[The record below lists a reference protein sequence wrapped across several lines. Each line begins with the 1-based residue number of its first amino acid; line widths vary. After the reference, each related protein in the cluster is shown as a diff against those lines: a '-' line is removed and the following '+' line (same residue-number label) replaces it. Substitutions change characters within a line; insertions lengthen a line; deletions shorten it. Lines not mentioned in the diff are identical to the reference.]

1 MIITTEDTE
10 EENVTEATGTSNC
23 LESGLTPDRAGGS
36 PLLNGISI
44 ILFLSI
50 LLRVPYSQPSSKGPV
65 AKQSYYIVALPG
77 DGIGPEVLS
86 CALRVLNVASQLFRI
101 DFRIE
106 EIPGGGHYYVEHET
120 EWPEGSF
127 EKCEAADAIL
137 LGAVGHEVEGKP
149 VFTKPGKPYPEP
161 QLAGFAQ
168 VILNRQKLDL
178 YANVR
183 PVKLYPGVKHKIHGE
198 LVQVWNP
205 NKVDY
210 VVVREN
216 TEDAYT
222 GETNSIADGQVT
234 PIRITRRATE
244 RVVRYAFNLA
254 QRRNKQLKVT
264 CVDKSNIIGAHRF
277 FREVFREV
285 GQREFPDI
293 ALDYAY
299 VDAFCQWQIRNP
311 EWYDVVVGPNLVGDI
326 ISDNGATTAGGLGLA
341 VGGNIGDEHAMFE
354 PIHGSAPKHAGKD
367 KANPLAAILAV
378 QMMLDWLGNRH
389 EDSRLNRAAQQLE
402 AAVAGLLSEGKTLTY
417 DLIGE
422 AKAARCSEVGAA
434 IEDKLRMMARDPN

>member
-1 MIITTEDTE
+1 MPKETYD
-10 EENVTEATGTSNC
+10 
-23 LESGLTPDRAGGS
+23 
-36 PLLNGISI
+36 
-44 ILFLSI
+44 
-50 LLRVPYSQPSSKGPV
+50 
-65 AKQSYYIVALPG
+65 IVALPG
-77 DGIGPEVLS
+77 DGIGVEVLNQ
-86 CALRVLNVASQLFRI
+86 ALRVLRAAGELFRI
-101 DFRIE
+101 DFRVE
-106 EIPGGGHYYVEHET
+106 EIECGGHYYVEHET

-210 VVVREN
+210 VVIREN

-254 QRRNKQLKVT
+254 RRRNKLHKVT

-285 GQREFPDI
+285 GQREFPEI

-299 VDAFCQWQIRNP
+299 VDAFCQWQIRNS

-341 VGGNIGDEHAMFE
+341 VGGNIGDEHAVFE

-367 KANPLAAILAV
+367 KANPLAAILSM
-378 QMMLDWLGNRH
+378 QMMLDWLGTRNAD
-389 EDSRLNRAAQQLE
+389 ERLLHAAQQVE
-402 AAVAGLLSEGKTLTY
+402 AAVAELLSEGRTLTY

-422 AKAARCSEVGAA
+422 EKASRCSEVGAA
-434 IEDKLRMMARDPN
+434 VEDKLRIVL

>member
-1 MIITTEDTE
+1 MPKE
-10 EENVTEATGTSNC
+10 
-23 LESGLTPDRAGGS
+23 
-36 PLLNGISI
+36 
-44 ILFLSI
+44 
-50 LLRVPYSQPSSKGPV
+50 
-65 AKQSYYIVALPG
+65 SYYLVALPG
-77 DGIGPEVLS
+77 DGIGTEVTA
-86 CALRVLNVASQLFRI
+86 CALKVLRTAGELFKI
-101 DFRIE
+101 DFRVE
-106 EIPGGGHYYVEHET
+106 EIPCGGHYYAEHEI

-127 EKCEAADAIL
+127 EKCEAADAVL
-137 LGAVGHEVEGKP
+137 LGAVGHEVGGKT

-168 VILNRQKLDL
+168 VILNRQKLGL

-198 LVQVWNP
+198 LKQVWEP
-205 NKVDY
+205 GKVDY
-210 VVVREN
+210 VVIREN

-222 GETNSIADGQVT
+222 GETNAIPDGKVT
-234 PIRITRRATE
+234 PIRITRAATE

-254 QRRNKQLKVT
+254 RRRAKQNKVT

-285 GQREFPDI
+285 GTREFPDLK
-293 ALDYAY
+293 LDYAY

-326 ISDNGATTAGGLGLA
+326 VSDNGATTAGGLGLA

-367 KANPLAAILAV
+367 KANPLAAILAM
-378 QMMLDWLGNRH
+378 QMMLDWLGTRH
-389 EDSRLNRAAQQLE
+389 DDERLHRAAQKVE
-402 AAVAGLLSEGKTLTY
+402 DAVAAILKEGKTLTY

-422 AKAARCSEVGAA
+422 EKASRCSEVGAA
-434 IEDKLRMMARDPN
+434 VEARLREMA

>member
-1 MIITTEDTE
+1 M
-10 EENVTEATGTSNC
+10 S
-23 LESGLTPDRAGGS
+23 
-36 PLLNGISI
+36 
-44 ILFLSI
+44 
-50 LLRVPYSQPSSKGPV
+50 
-65 AKQSYYIVALPG
+65 KQSYYIVALPG
-77 DGIGPEVLS
+77 DGIGPEVLA
-86 CALRVLNVASQLFRI
+86 CALNVLRTAGQLFGI
-101 DFRIE
+101 DFQVE
-106 EIPGGGHYYVEHET
+106 EIPCGGQYYVEHET

-127 EKCEAADAIL
+127 EKCEAADAVL
-137 LGAVGHEVEGKP
+137 LGAVGHEVNGKT

-168 VILNRQKLDL
+168 VILNRRKLEL

-198 LVQVWNP
+198 LRQVWEP
-205 NKVDY
+205 GKVDY
-210 VVVREN
+210 VVIREN

-222 GETNSIADGQVT
+222 GETNPIPDGQST
-234 PIRITRRATE
+234 PIKITRQATE
-244 RVVRYAFNLA
+244 RVSRYAFNLA
-254 QRRNKQLKVT
+254 RRRAKQLKVT

-285 GQREFPDI
+285 GEREFPDI
-293 ALDYAY
+293 KLDYAY

-341 VGGNIGDEHAMFE
+341 VGGNIGDNHAMFE

-367 KANPLAAILAV
+367 KANPLAAILSV
-378 QMMLDWLGNRH
+378 QMMLDWLGTRY
-389 EDSRLNRAAQQLE
+389 EDSRLHRAAEQVE
-402 AAVAGLLSEGKTLTY
+402 TAVAELLSEGKTLTY

-422 AKAARCSEVGAA
+422 AKASRCSEVGAA
-434 IEDKLRMMARDPN
+434 VEVKLRTMA

>member
-1 MIITTEDTE
+1 M
-10 EENVTEATGTSNC
+10 S
-23 LESGLTPDRAGGS
+23 
-36 PLLNGISI
+36 
-44 ILFLSI
+44 
-50 LLRVPYSQPSSKGPV
+50 
-65 AKQSYYIVALPG
+65 KQSYSIVALPG
-77 DGIGPEVLS
+77 DGIGTEVLAQ
-86 CALRVLNVASQLFRI
+86 ALRVLRAAGELFQI
-101 DFRIE
+101 DFQIE
-106 EIPGGGHYYVEHET
+106 EIQCGGHYYAEHDS

-127 EKCEAADAIL
+127 EKCEAADAVL
-137 LGAVGHEVEGKP
+137 LGAVGHEVDGKT

-168 VILNRQKLDL
+168 VILNRRKLDL

-198 LVQVWNP
+198 LKQVWEP
-205 NKVDY
+205 GKVDY
-210 VVVREN
+210 VVIREN

-222 GETNSIADGQVT
+222 GETSDIDGGRVT

-244 RVVRYAFNLA
+244 RVVRFAFNLA
-254 QRRNKQLKVT
+254 RRRNKLKKVT
-264 CVDKSNIIGAHRF
+264 CVEKSNIIGAHRF

-285 GQREFPDI
+285 GQKEFPDLT
-293 ALDYAY
+293 LDYAY

-311 EWYDVVVGPNLVGDI
+311 EWYDVVVAPNLAGDI

-367 KANPLAAILAV
+367 KANPLAAILSM

-389 EDSRLNRAAQQLE
+389 DDERLRRAAAKVE
-402 AAVAGLLSEGKTLTY
+402 AAVAELLSEGKTLTY
-417 DLIGE
+417 DLIGDQ
-422 AKAARCSEVGAA
+422 KASRCSEVGAA
-434 IEDKLRMMARDPN
+434 VEEKLRRLVL

>member
-1 MIITTEDTE
+1 MPKD
-10 EENVTEATGTSNC
+10 S
-23 LESGLTPDRAGGS
+23 
-36 PLLNGISI
+36 
-44 ILFLSI
+44 
-50 LLRVPYSQPSSKGPV
+50 YS
-65 AKQSYYIVALPG
+65 IVALPG
-77 DGIGPEVLS
+77 DGIGPEVLA
-86 CALRVLNVASQLFRI
+86 CALRCLRAAGELFHVN
-101 DFRIE
+101 FHVE
-106 EIPGGGHYYVEHET
+106 EIPCGGHYYVEHEI

-127 EKCEAADAIL
+127 EKCQAADAIL

-168 VILNRQKLDL
+168 VIGNRKKLDL

-183 PVKLYPGVKHKIHGE
+183 PVKLYPGVKHKIHGK
-198 LVQVWNP
+198 LTQVWEP
-205 NKVDY
+205 DKVDY
-210 VVVREN
+210 IVIREN

-222 GETNSIADGQVT
+222 GELEVIEDGRIT

-244 RVVRYAFNLA
+244 RVARFAFNLA
-254 QRRNKQLKVT
+254 RRRNKHKKVT

-277 FREVFREV
+277 FRDVFREI
-285 GQREFPDI
+285 GEREFPDI
-293 ALDYAY
+293 TLDYAY

-311 EWYDVVVGPNLVGDI
+311 EWYDVVVAPNLPGDI

-367 KANPLAAILAV
+367 KANPLAAILSM
-378 QMMLDWLGNRH
+378 QMMLAWLSTRH
-389 EDSRLNRAAQQLE
+389 SDDRLSQAARKVEDAV
-402 AAVAGLLSEGKTLTY
+402 AAVLLEGKTLTY

-422 AKAARCSEVGAA
+422 EKAARCSEVGAA
-434 IEDKLRMMARDPN
+434 VERKLRMILEN

>member
-1 MIITTEDTE
+1 M
-10 EENVTEATGTSNC
+10 
-23 LESGLTPDRAGGS
+23 P
-36 PLLNGISI
+36 
-44 ILFLSI
+44 
-50 LLRVPYSQPSSKGPV
+50 
-65 AKQSYYIVALPG
+65 KQTYNIVALPG

-86 CALRVLNVASQLFRI
+86 CALRVLNQAGQLFGI
-101 DFRIE
+101 DFQVE
-106 EIPGGGHYYVEHET
+106 EIPCGGHYYVEHEV
-120 EWPEGSF
+120 EWADGSF
-127 EKCEAADAIL
+127 EKCEAADAVL

-168 VILNRQKLDL
+168 VILNRQKLGL

-198 LVQVWNP
+198 LKQVWEAD
-205 NKVDY
+205 KVDY
-210 VVVREN
+210 VVIREN

-222 GETNSIADGQVT
+222 GETNVIPDGRVT
-234 PIRITRRATE
+234 PIRITHGATE

-254 QRRNKQLKVT
+254 RRRAKQNKVT

-285 GQREFPDI
+285 GTREFPDLK
-293 ALDYAY
+293 LDYAY

-326 ISDNGATTAGGLGLA
+326 VSDNGATTAGGLGLV

-367 KANPLAAILAV
+367 KANPMAAILSV
-378 QMMLDWLGNRH
+378 QMMLDWLGARQSD
-389 EDSRLNRAAQQLE
+389 EKLQTAAEKLE
-402 AAVAGLLSEGKTLTY
+402 AAVAAVLSEGKTLTY

-422 AKAARCSEVGAA
+422 AKASRCSEVGAA
-434 IEDKLRMMARDPN
+434 VEERLASLA

>member
-1 MIITTEDTE
+1 M
-10 EENVTEATGTSNC
+10 A
-23 LESGLTPDRAGGS
+23 
-36 PLLNGISI
+36 
-44 ILFLSI
+44 
-50 LLRVPYSQPSSKGPV
+50 
-65 AKQSYYIVALPG
+65 
-77 DGIGPEVLS
+77 
-86 CALRVLNVASQLFRI
+86 CALKVLNTAGELFQI
-101 DFRIE
+101 DFRVE
-106 EIPGGGHYYVEHET
+106 EIPCGGHYYAEHEI

-137 LGAVGHEVEGKP
+137 LGAVGHEVDGKT

-168 VILNRQKLDL
+168 VILNRQKLGL

-198 LVQVWNP
+198 LKQVWEP
-205 NKVDY
+205 GKVDY
-210 VVVREN
+210 VVIREN

-222 GETNSIADGQVT
+222 GETSSIEGGKVT
-234 PIRITRRATE
+234 PIRITRQATE
-244 RVVRYAFNLA
+244 RVARYAFNLA
-254 QRRNKQLKVT
+254 RLRAKQYKVT

-285 GQREFPDI
+285 GTREFPEI
-293 ALDYAY
+293 KLDYAY

-326 ISDNGATTAGGLGLA
+326 VSDNGATTAGGLGLA

-354 PIHGSAPKHAGKD
+354 PIHGSAPKHAGRD
-367 KANPLAAILAV
+367 KANPLAAILAM
-378 QMMLDWLGNRH
+378 QMMLAWLGTRNAD
-389 EDSRLNRAAQQLE
+389 ERLQRAAEKVE
-402 AAVAGLLSEGKTLTY
+402 AAVASLLSEGKTLTY

-422 AKAARCSEVGAA
+422 AKASRCSEVGAA
-434 IEDKLRMMARDPN
+434 VDEKLRALV

>member
-1 MIITTEDTE
+1 MKE
-10 EENVTEATGTSNC
+10 
-23 LESGLTPDRAGGS
+23 
-36 PLLNGISI
+36 
-44 ILFLSI
+44 
-50 LLRVPYSQPSSKGPV
+50 
-65 AKQSYYIVALPG
+65 SYYIVALPG

-86 CALRVLNVASQLFRI
+86 CALNVLKTAGHMFQI
-101 DFRIE
+101 DFQIE
-106 EIPGGGHYYVEHET
+106 EIPCGGHYYAEHEM

-127 EKCEAADAIL
+127 EKCEKADAIL
-137 LGAVGHEVEGKP
+137 LGAVGHEVDGKT

-168 VILNRQKLDL
+168 VILNRQKLNL

-198 LVQVWNP
+198 LKQVWEAG
-205 NKVDY
+205 KVDY
-210 VVVREN
+210 VVIREN

-222 GETNSIADGQVT
+222 GETNAIADGKVT
-234 PIRITRRATE
+234 PIRITRTATE

-254 QRRNKQLKVT
+254 RRRNRQHKVT

-277 FREVFREV
+277 FRDVFREV
-285 GQREFPDI
+285 GQSEFPDLK
-293 ALDYAY
+293 LDYAY

-341 VGGNIGDEHAMFE
+341 VGGNIGDEHGMFE

-367 KANPLAAILAV
+367 RANPLAAILAA
-378 QMMLDWLGNRH
+378 QMMLDWLGTRH
-389 EDSRLNRAAQQLE
+389 DDERLQRAAEMVEE
-402 AAVAGLLSEGKTLTY
+402 AVVALLSEGETLTY

-422 AKAARCSEVGAA
+422 EKASRCSEVGAA
-434 IEDKLRMMARDPN
+434 VEKKLKAMA

>member
-1 MIITTEDTE
+1 M
-10 EENVTEATGTSNC
+10 
-23 LESGLTPDRAGGS
+23 P
-36 PLLNGISI
+36 
-44 ILFLSI
+44 
-50 LLRVPYSQPSSKGPV
+50 
-65 AKQSYYIVALPG
+65 KQSYYIVALPG

-86 CALRVLNVASQLFRI
+86 CALRVLNTAGELFQI
-101 DFRIE
+101 DFQVE
-106 EIPGGGHYYVEHET
+106 AIPCGGHYYAEHEI
-120 EWPEGSF
+120 EWPDGSF
-127 EKCEAADAIL
+127 EKCQQADAVV
-137 LGAVGHEVEGKP
+137 LGAVGHEVNGKT

-168 VILNRQKLDL
+168 VILNRQKLGL

-183 PVKLYPGVKHKIHGE
+183 PVKLYPGVMHKIHGT
-198 LVQVWNP
+198 LKQVWEAG
-205 NKVDY
+205 KVDY
-210 VVVREN
+210 VVIREN

-222 GETNSIADGQVT
+222 GETNAIDGGQVT
-234 PIRITRRATE
+234 PIRITRAATE
-244 RVVRYAFNLA
+244 RVARYAFNLA
-254 QRRNKQLKVT
+254 RRRGKQLKVT

-277 FREVFREV
+277 FRDVFREV
-285 GQREFPDI
+285 GQREFPDLT
-293 ALDYAY
+293 LDYAY

-378 QMMLDWLGNRH
+378 QMMLDWLGTRH
-389 EDSRLNRAAQQLE
+389 EDSRLLRAAQQVE
-402 AAVAGLLSEGKTLTY
+402 AAVMALLSEGKTLTY

-434 IEDKLRMMARDPN
+434 VEEKLRVMANSGSAA